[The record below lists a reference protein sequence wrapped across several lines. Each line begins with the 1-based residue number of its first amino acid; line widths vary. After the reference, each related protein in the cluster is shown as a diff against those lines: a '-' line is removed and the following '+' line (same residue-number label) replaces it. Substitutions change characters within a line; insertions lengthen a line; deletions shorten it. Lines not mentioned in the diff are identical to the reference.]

1 MTTTPSSDN
10 ALTRAL
16 PAGSPKPTSLDGQL
30 ESSLDIWVSEDGS
43 LETGIW
49 ECSPGT
55 FTATREGYDE
65 VATILSGRA
74 TVVDGDGVV
83 TELAAGSVLV
93 TPAGWTGTWTV
104 HESMRKV
111 YVIRTR

>member
-1 MTTTPSSDN
+1 MTETVSTAHAMTQD
-10 ALTRAL
+10 L
-16 PAGSPKPTSLDGQL
+16 PPRVPKPTSVDGQT
-30 ESSLDIWVSEDGS
+30 ETSLDVWVSPDGH

-49 ECSPGT
+49 ECDPGT

-74 TVVDGDGVV
+74 TVVDSTGVS

-93 TPAGWTGTWTV
+93 TPAGWAGTWTV
-104 HESMRKV
+104 HETMRKI
-111 YVIRTR
+111 YVIRTL